1 MLHNILASVSVCVG
15 MADCTTDTVNR
26 LKRKLQEVVQNA
38 PQVCSLHFSVVSPT
52 SVRVIT
58 CIEKATFSYVQ
69 LPVRDPL

>member
-1 MLHNILASVSVCVG
+1 MYVLATVSVCVG

-52 SVRVIT
+52 SCLRQRH
-58 CIEKATFSYVQ
+58 KMYWKDYF
-69 LPVRDPL
+69 